1 MPSGEPD
8 LLSMITAFRTRTT
21 LSAVAVAA
29 AAISCTRQ
37 PPVHT
42 GTTPGGQSRDVI
54 ITATTQADS
63 VRRSFTNADVHFM
76 SGMIPHHAQAV
87 LIASWA
93 PSHAARADI
102 RAFCE
107 RVVVGQGD
115 EIAIMQ
121 TWLRDRGLPVPA
133 ANSTHL
139 RMKMGDMEHDML
151 MPGMLTPE
159 ELAQLDS
166 ARGPRFD
173 RLFLTFMIRHHE
185 GAITMVEELL
195 ASSGAAQDDL
205 IIKLANDI
213 FADQTTE
220 IERLKTILAAMPSSG
235 TPPSSTNT
243 H

>member
-1 MPSGEPD
+1 
-8 LLSMITAFRTRTT
+8 MITAFRTRIVI
-21 LSAVAVAA
+21 LNAVAVTA

-42 GTTPGGQSRDVI
+42 GTTPGAQSRDVI

-87 LIASWA
+87 LIAGWA

-173 RLFLTFMIRHHE
+173 RLFLTFMIRHHQ

-235 TPPSSTNT
+235 TPPSSNNT

>member
-1 MPSGEPD
+1 
-8 LLSMITAFRTRTT
+8 MITALRARPILGGLAVT
-21 LSAVAVAA
+21 AVAIACA
-29 AAISCTRQ
+29 RQ
-37 PPVHT
+37 APVHT
-42 GTTPGGQSRDVI
+42 GTTPGAQSREVI
-54 ITATTQADS
+54 IAATTQADS
-63 VRRSFTNADVHFM
+63 VRRSFTDADVHFM

-93 PSHAARADI
+93 PTHDARADI

-121 TWLRDRGLPVPA
+121 NWLRDRGLPVPA
-133 ANSTHL
+133 ATATHL
-139 RMKMGDMEHDML
+139 RMKMGGMEHDML
-151 MPGMLTPE
+151 MPGMLNAE
-159 ELAQLDS
+159 ELARLDS

-185 GAITMVEELL
+185 GAISMVEELL
-195 ASSGAAQDDL
+195 GSPGAAQDEL

-220 IERLKTILAAMPSSG
+220 IERMKTILAAMPAG
-235 TPPSSTNT
+235 APDR
-243 H
+243 